1 MNTPLHYGC
10 IQGNLQVVIE
20 VIKYFKKMSHEQT
33 QDFLYLENKA
43 GKIALTLAR
52 ELNTEGEESDDHP
65 EAKGVRM
72 RRQIYEELDQVYSA
86 RKKQIDETI

>member
-1 MNTPLHYGC
+1 
-10 IQGNLQVVIE
+10 
-20 VIKYFKKMSHEQT
+20 MSHEQT

-43 GKIALTLAR
+43 GKIALILAR

-72 RRQIYEELDQVYSA
+72 RRQIY
-86 RKKQIDETI
+86 